1 MKIIKSVLW
10 LILLITTIVNA
21 QHKVSKTTGLENNK
35 PQKKVSANFNLSKRI
50 NSYPFNKASQIKII
64 SYNLNSDGMTRVS
77 SETYDKE
84 TGRTVTNL
92 EYNIGIEF
100 PRKNLDSLSLEN
112 VTQIKTLNIS
122 QVEKLSDIMYNTC
135 SRLNINCS
143 QIIRGCYL
151 PRNAI
156 LFFDEN
162 GKVFEYLEICFECK
176 TKETFGKIENLDL
189 SDYMYNDLEKYFNN
203 LGIRTKYETLASP
216 SK

>member
-1 MKIIKSVLW
+1 M
-10 LILLITTIVNA
+10 TTIIANA
-21 QHKVSKTTGLENNK
+21 QHKVSKTTGIKNNK
-35 PQKKVSANFNLSKRI
+35 SKKVTETNFNLSKRI

-77 SETYDKE
+77 AETYDKE
-84 TGRTVTNL
+84 TGRTVTTL
-92 EYNIGIEF
+92 DYNIGIEL

-112 VTQIKTLNIS
+112 VTQIKTLNLS
-122 QVEKLSDIMYNTC
+122 QVEKLSDILYNTC
-135 SRLNINCS
+135 SRLNTNCS
-143 QIIRGCYL
+143 EIIRGCYL

-162 GKVFEYLEICFECK
+162 GKVFDYLELCFECK
-176 TKETFGKIENLDL
+176 TKESFGKIENLDL

-203 LGIRTKYETLASP
+203 LGIKTKYETLASP

>member
-1 MKIIKSVLW
+1 MLKT
-10 LILLITTIVNA
+10 ILCLSLSSTIVVNG
-21 QHKVSKTTGLENNK
+21 QHKISKTKPIGLENNK
-35 PQKKVSANFNLSKRI
+35 PQERTYAKFDLSKRI

-84 TGRTVTNL
+84 TGKTVTNL
-92 EYNIGIEF
+92 EYNIGIEL
-100 PRKNLDSLSLEN
+100 PRNNLDSLSLEN
-112 VTQIKTLNIS
+112 VTQIKILNLS
-122 QVEKLSDIMYNTC
+122 QIEKLSDILYNTC

-143 QIIRGCYL
+143 EIIRGCYL

-203 LGIRTKYETLASP
+203 LGIKTKYEPLASAF
-216 SK
+216 K

>member
-1 MKIIKSVLW
+1 MCLS
-10 LILLITTIVNA
+10 LLTTTIANA
-21 QHKVSKTTGLENNK
+21 QRKTSKPSGPESNKSQKVTET
-35 PQKKVSANFNLSKRI
+35 NFNLSKRI
-50 NSYPFNKASQIKII
+50 NFYPFNKTSQIKII

-84 TGRTVTNL
+84 TGKTVTNL
-92 EYNIGIEF
+92 DYNIGIEL

-112 VTQIKTLNIS
+112 VTQIKTLNLS
-122 QVEKLSDIMYNTC
+122 QVEKLSDILYNTC
-135 SRLNINCS
+135 SRLNANCS
-143 QIIRGCYL
+143 QTIRGCYL

-203 LGIRTKYETLASP
+203 LGIKTKYEAS
-216 SK
+216 K

>member
-1 MKIIKSVLW
+1 MKILKIIFS
-10 LILLITTIVNA
+10 ICLLITTVVNG
-21 QHKVSKTTGLENNK
+21 QSKSVKTKT
-35 PQKKVSANFNLSKRI
+35 VAIFNLSKRL
-50 NSYPFNKASQIKII
+50 NSYPFNKSSQIKII

-77 SETYDKE
+77 KETYDKE
-84 TGRTVTNL
+84 TGNTVTTL
-92 EYNIGIEF
+92 EYNIGIEL

-112 VTQIKTLNIS
+112 VTQIKTLNLS
-122 QVEKLSDIMYNTC
+122 QIGKLSDILYNTC
-135 SRLNINCS
+135 SRLNANCS
-143 QIIRGCYL
+143 QTIRGCYL

-203 LGIRTKYETLASP
+203 LGIKTKYISI
-216 SK
+216 K

>member
-1 MKIIKSVLW
+1 MTIIRI
-10 LILLITTIVNA
+10 ILCISLFTTTIANA
-21 QHKVSKTTGLENNK
+21 QHKVSKTSGVKNNK
-35 PQKKVSANFNLSKRI
+35 GQKVTETNLNLSKRI
-50 NSYPFNKASQIKII
+50 NSYPLNKASQIKII

-77 SETYDKE
+77 AETYDK
-84 TGRTVTNL
+84 TTRTTVTTL
-92 EYNIGIEF
+92 DYNMGIEL

-112 VTQIKTLNIS
+112 VTQIKTLNLS
-122 QVEKLSDIMYNTC
+122 QVEKLSDILYNTC
-135 SRLNINCS
+135 ARLNTNCS

-203 LGIRTKYETLASP
+203 LGIKTKYEAS
-216 SK
+216 K

>member
-21 QHKVSKTTGLENNK
+21 QRKVSQTSGSENNK
-35 PQKKVSANFNLSKRI
+35 SQKVTKTNFNLSKRI
-50 NSYPFNKASQIKII
+50 NSYPFKKASQIKII
-64 SYNLNSDGMTRVS
+64 SYNLNFDGMTRVS
-77 SETYDKE
+77 KETYDKE
-84 TGRTVTNL
+84 AGKTVTTL
-92 EYNIGIEF
+92 DYNIGIEL

-112 VTQIKTLNIS
+112 VTQIKTLNLS
-122 QVEKLSDIMYNTC
+122 QVEKLSDILYNTC
-135 SRLNINCS
+135 SRLNANCS

-162 GKVFEYLEICFECK
+162 GKVFDYLEICFECK
-176 TKETFGKIENLDL
+176 TKESFRKIENLDL

-203 LGIRTKYETLASP
+203 LGIRTKYETLPSP